1 MNPMMSPVRVCEANS
16 REALRRVRA
25 QLGPDALV
33 LSTRR
38 TPSGVELIAIA
49 PRALELMTQGRAT
62 PPQANE
68 PALGAEVLGELRE
81 LSGRLKAQ
89 LGEIGRKGPP
99 TRSPSQ
105 AALAQQMTDAGFS
118 AALAR
123 QFAERLPDDFGPLQA
138 QSWLRSV
145 LARNLPCADPAG
157 DIVAQGGTF
166 ALVGPTGVGKTTTI
180 AKLAA
185 RCVVKHGP
193 RSLGLVTTDS
203 YRIGAFDQLR
213 IYGKILGVEVHAAN
227 DEVELAEALASLA
240 GRHLVLIDTVGIGQR
255 DARMREQL
263 ACLRQPSVRQVLV
276 LSSSSQPEVLDEAAA
291 AFRGDGLEGVV
302 LTKLDEAVKLGGA
315 LDTLIRARLPLMAVS
330 NGQRVP
336 EDLHPANA
344 MVLVDRALR
353 AARPAAPS
361 KDTGRARAGDGRD
374 ASPRQAG
381 NP

>member
-1 MNPMMSPVRVCEANS
+1 MNPMMSPVRVCEANT
-16 REALRRVRA
+16 REALRRLRA

-33 LSTRR
+33 LSNRR

-62 PPQANE
+62 PEAA
-68 PALGAEVLGELRE
+68 PAGPAIGPEVLGELRE

-89 LGEIGRKGPP
+89 LGEMGRREAPAA
-99 TRSPSQ
+99 SPAQ
-105 AALAQQMTDAGFS
+105 AALVKLMVDAGFGE
-118 AALAR
+118 ALAR
-123 QFAERLPDDFGPLQA
+123 QFAGRLPDDFGPAQA

-145 LARNLPCADPAG
+145 VARNLGCTDPAR
-157 DIVAQGGTF
+157 DFVTQGGTY
-166 ALVGPTGVGKTTTI
+166 ALVGPTGVGTTTTI

-185 RCVVKHGP
+185 RCVVKHGA

-213 IYGKILGVEVHAAN
+213 IYGKILGVAVHAAN
-227 DEVELAEALASLA
+227 DEAELAAALASLA

-263 ACLRQPSVRQVLV
+263 SCLRQPGVKQVLV
-276 LSSSSQPEVLDEAAA
+276 LSASSQPEALDEAAA
-291 AFRGDGLEGVV
+291 AFRGDGLAGVI

-315 LDTLIRARLPLMAVS
+315 LDTLVRSRLPLMAVS

-344 MVLVDRALR
+344 AYLVDRALR
-353 AARPAAPS
+353 VAKPAAPAR
-361 KDTGRARAGDGRD
+361 RAHAARTTHA
-374 ASPRQAG
+374 
-381 NP
+381 